1 VSRGDLCAYNYGTN
15 TWVAATAKGART
27 GALTI
32 TDNAPDSPQTVTLG
46 GCGTVVKLLPARL
59 DFGNQMVGTKSP
71 VKTVVLTNTGSTILH
86 FSGISITGAN
96 AADFAQSNTCGSSL
110 GAGKSCSLGV
120 TFAPKAKGARSAAV
134 AISDDG
140 GCSPQRVPLSGT
152 GT

>member
-1 VSRGDLCAYNYGTN
+1 MSRGDLCAYNYGTN

-86 FSGISITGAN
+86 FSGLSITGAN
-96 AADFAQSNTCGSSL
+96 AADFAQSNTCARAWERASPAASAL
-110 GAGKSCSLGV
+110 PSHPR
-120 TFAPKAKGARSAAV
+120 PKGREALRW
-134 AISDDG
+134 
-140 GCSPQRVPLSGT
+140 
-152 GT
+152 